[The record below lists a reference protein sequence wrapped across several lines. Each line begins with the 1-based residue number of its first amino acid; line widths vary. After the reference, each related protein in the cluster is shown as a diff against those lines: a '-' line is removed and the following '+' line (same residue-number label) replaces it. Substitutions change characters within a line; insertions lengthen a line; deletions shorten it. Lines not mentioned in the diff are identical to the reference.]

1 MSVKLLTEGFC
12 PVRSVYQT
20 ELVPYHSFA
29 LKVFNLDLR
38 LFENVF
44 SKQRQGRNASERHSQ
59 NTGIVSCTKTEEKKQ
74 KESTELFPEKIKALR
89 AVL

>member
-1 MSVKLLTEGFC
+1 MSVKRLTEGYC
-12 PVRSVYQT
+12 PVQSVYLT
-20 ELVPYHSFA
+20 VLVPCRSYA
-29 LKVFNLDLR
+29 RKVLSLDLR

-59 NTGIVSCTKTEEKKQ
+59 TTGIVSCIKTEGKKQ